1 MDEMIP
7 KNNDDNMRDEKW
19 CIDTILITRNIHCE
33 WLDDQ

>member
-19 CIDTILITRNIHCE
+19 CINTILITETFIAGI
-33 WLDDQ
+33 DDQ